1 MKNLKNNSRREWF
14 KKGALAAGA
23 LALTPIDLW
32 SATADYAHGNKQ
44 PFMFN
49 SNLSSFK
56 EFTPPRFPDL
66 STVKA
71 RLVWNENP
79 YGPSLKASKAFQE
92 AVTEGNHYSWR
103 SLGELV
109 GKIAQKEGV
118 TTDNIMMGPGSSD
131 LLEKTALVYF
141 REGGNVISGDPC
153 YMSLVQVAKASGGN
167 WKPIKLTKD
176 FQHDL
181 DAMEAAIDADTKLV
195 YITNPNN
202 PTGTLT
208 DTKKLYDF
216 CDRVSDKVPIF
227 IDEAYIELSEG
238 GLNNS
243 MAPLVAKGKNVF
255 VARTFSKIYGMAG
268 LRIGYMLGN
277 KNSLDEIN
285 KITRGGMGIT
295 GPTIA
300 AANASLDDVDFVE
313 DCKSKITEAKQFTY
327 NLLEKKNISYLSSQT
342 NFVLFPIEMAGDEF
356 LDKIYE
362 RKVVVRAFKFWDQD
376 WCRVSMGTTEEMK
389 YFAEAINQILV

>member
-49 SNLSSFK
+49 SNLTSFK

-141 REGGNVISGDPC
+141 RDGGNVISGDPC

-277 KNSLDEIN
+277 LEVPVRE
-285 KITRGGMGIT
+285 KIGIT
-295 GPTIA
+295 VVHISNGGFSGYGPGFWGEGHDPYTHTVLGYNEVDMSKMIA
-300 AANASLDDVDFVE
+300 ELG
-313 DCKSKITEAKQFTY
+313 IHTE
-327 NLLEKKNISYLSSQT
+327 
-342 NFVLFPIEMAGDEF
+342 
-356 LDKIYE
+356 
-362 RKVVVRAFKFWDQD
+362 
-376 WCRVSMGTTEEMK
+376 RVSEPSDIVP
-389 YFAEAINQILV
+389 ALNRALEANRNGVPSYIEFICSQYPVYGGWISGSHGE